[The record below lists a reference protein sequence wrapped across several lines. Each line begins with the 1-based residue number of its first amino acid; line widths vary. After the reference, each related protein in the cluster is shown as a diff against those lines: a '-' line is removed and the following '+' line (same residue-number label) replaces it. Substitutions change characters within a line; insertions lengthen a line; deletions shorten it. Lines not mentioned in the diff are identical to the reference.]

1 MTPEEAL
8 QQYHLD
14 KAEREKQQQQIQ
26 QQLQTEK
33 AKREAYYADLKAKKH
48 PTKTRKS
55 HICSN
60 CGETI
65 PKNTVINH
73 PQTILMPGSSQ
84 PDGNGHFETLYQCN
98 TCSPLKEVGT

>member
-1 MTPEEAL
+1 MERRTNMTPEEAL

-33 AKREAYYADLKAKKH
+33 AKRETYYADLKAKKH

-65 PKNTVINH
+65 PKNLGWLIDVILAAFLIGLVWYAMAKPISN
-73 PQTILMPGSSQ
+73 
-84 PDGNGHFETLYQCN
+84 
-98 TCSPLKEVGT
+98 KRKK